1 MIRGEINLINKTL
14 AILAGGKSS
23 RMNYNNKALLNYK
36 EKKFIEHIISAGSNF
51 KEIII
56 VSNEKEL
63 YNEFGLKVIEDEFKG
78 KGPLAGIHSVLKNS
92 TTDYTLCIA
101 CDMPLI
107 KTEVIEYMGNYDEN
121 YDVLIPKYENE
132 LQPLCAI
139 YSKRLKDKI
148 EDDLINDRNK
158 LKKFVMSVNYKVI
171 DGIGYRKFNEQD
183 FMNINTP
190 VDYENLES
198 I

>member
-1 MIRGEINLINKTL
+1 MINKTL

-36 EKKFIEHIISAGSNF
+36 QKRFIEHIITAGSKF

-56 VSNEKEL
+56 VSNEKEP
-63 YNEFGLKVIEDEFKG
+63 YEEFGFKIVEDEFKG
-78 KGPLAGIHSVLKNS
+78 NGPLAGIHSALKNS

-107 KTEVIEYMGNYDEN
+107 KHEVIEYLGNYDEN
-121 YDVLIPKYENE
+121 YDILIPKYENK

-139 YSKRLKDKI
+139 YSKNLKDKI
-148 EDDLINDRNK
+148 EEDLINNRNK
-158 LKKFVMSVNYKVI
+158 LQKFVMSVDYKVI
-171 DGIGYRKFNEQD
+171 NGIGYREFNEKD

-190 VDYENLES
+190 IDYQKLES